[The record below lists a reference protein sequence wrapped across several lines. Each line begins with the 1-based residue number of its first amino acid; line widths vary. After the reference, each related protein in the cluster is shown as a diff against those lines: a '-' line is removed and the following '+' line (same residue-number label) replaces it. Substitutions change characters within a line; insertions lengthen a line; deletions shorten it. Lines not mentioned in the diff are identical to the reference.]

1 MYLYSVYQMSGMKHI
16 TVMILALG
24 LMGLLGIIV
33 VDEFMI
39 AAEHGGEFDEGILS
53 LLNNALVGVVGIVAG
68 YVTGKG
74 GECNCRK

>member
-1 MYLYSVYQMSGMKHI
+1 MSNMRHL
-16 TVMILALG
+16 TVIILALG

-33 VDEFMI
+33 VDEFMM
-39 AAEHGGEFDEGILS
+39 ASEMGGKFDEGILA

-68 YVTGKG
+68 YVTGRS